1 MAVGLFVVDEESDR
15 LRRSVLLDDLEVLV
29 EARGVLREVEQDAPS
44 FNGVVLQ
51 ATVFRVEGLDGGLDR
66 VVSAAHK
73 VGCDAHRK
81 QVVHHV
87 GTAECRADRP
97 CRRGLARARLR
108 AGDVEGKLA
117 LAKFHVL
124 RREIERG
131 AREAAR
137 RAMPSSQLAVLAEIV
152 FEHRRAQLAHR
163 CVGDRVLRKAHALA
177 HPERNLARPLA
188 PGQLG
193 GALRDGGAQGVVGI
207 EDKDGLRRCGER
219 LDDAV
224 LDAIDF
230 ATAIELV
237 AEQVQ
242 KKHVCR
248 LELRRHLLQP
258 QLVGFEHAPIGLFR
272 MKKRRRYAG
281 IEVRTRPVAHHA
293 GARALE
299 DIGEQV
305 GHRGLPV
312 GAHHHDRPAGKLS
325 SQVREQTRIHVERNL
340 PREVCRRPVEHVLQA
355 PRRDGAYGLSCGKS
369 NGHGH
374 SSQTRRTSRA
384 ICPQSNSTDKRVQ
397 RLCATAPKCAEKPKK
412 KEPLLGITA
421 P

>member
-1 MAVGLFVVDEESDR
+1 
-15 LRRSVLLDDLEVLV
+15 
-29 EARGVLREVEQDAPS
+29 
-44 FNGVVLQ
+44 
-51 ATVFRVEGLDGGLDR
+51 
-66 VVSAAHK
+66 
-73 VGCDAHRK
+73 
-81 QVVHHV
+81 
-87 GTAECRADRP
+87 
-97 CRRGLARARLR
+97 
-108 AGDVEGKLA
+108 
-117 LAKFHVL
+117 
-124 RREIERG
+124 
-131 AREAAR
+131 
-137 RAMPSSQLAVLAEIV
+137 MPSSQLAVLAEIV

-163 CVGDRVLRKAHALA
+163 CVGDRVLRKTHALA

-193 GALRDGGAQGVVGI
+193 GALCDGGAQGVVGI

-219 LDDAV
+219 LDNAV
-224 LDAIDF
+224 LDTIDF
-230 ATAIELV
+230 AATVELV

-242 KKHVCR
+242 KQHVGR

-258 QLVGFEHAPIGLFR
+258 QLVGLEDAPIGLFR

-281 IEVRTRPVAHHA
+281 IEVRARPVAHHA